1 MTEAPA
7 SKLESAAQAAFSSPF
22 DGVLHLVDRDK
33 RTPILAVDG
42 RSDPPAI
49 SELPADAA
57 AKADCA
63 WHADEETLL
72 RVLTGA
78 RGLLAAYTAGRLQIA
93 GDLSLMAR
101 MELAKP

>member
-1 MTEAPA
+1 ME
-7 SKLESAAQAAFSSPF
+7 
-22 DGVLHLVDRDK
+22 
-33 RTPILAVDG
+33 
-42 RSDPPAI
+42 
-49 SELPADAA
+49 
-57 AKADCA
+57 ADCA